1 MERTGVLM
9 AAIAKPM
16 NVQFGPDIHSE
27 ITQTVNT
34 EFNNMLDD
42 QQLGMVILANMTQD
56 IHQTESK
63 IHFDN
68 CAFAAGVEYIN
79 SEWETI
85 RQVEHFSPVALGAF
99 GRLLHT
105 VQDFY
110 SHSNWIELYTDYSP
124 IPIWDLDV
132 NNLPRGIFSGTWF
145 LGSPKMCAQ
154 GTPSHD
160 ELNKDSPTSKEGK
173 KIVEQGPNMGKSLYE
188 LAYSSA
194 IAATAVQFELFKNS
208 PDKPLLEAMRTEL
221 ADLIFSFEA

>member
-1 MERTGVLM
+1 MMVTL
-9 AAIAKPM
+9 AKPM
-16 NVQFGPDIHSE
+16 NVQFGPDIHST
-27 ITQTVNT
+27 ITQTVNKD
-34 EFNNMLDD
+34 FNNMLDD

-110 SHSNWIELYTDYSP
+110 SHSNWIELNSDVAP

-132 NNLPRGIFSGTWF
+132 NSLPRGIFSGTWF
-145 LGSPKMCAQ
+145 LGSPKMCVK

-173 KIVEQGPNMGKSLYE
+173 KVVQEGPNTGKTLYE

-194 IAATAVQFELFKNS
+194 ITATAGQFELFKNS
-208 PDKPLLEAMRTEL
+208 PNTILSEAMRTEFS
-221 ADLIFSFEA
+221 DLTFSFGD